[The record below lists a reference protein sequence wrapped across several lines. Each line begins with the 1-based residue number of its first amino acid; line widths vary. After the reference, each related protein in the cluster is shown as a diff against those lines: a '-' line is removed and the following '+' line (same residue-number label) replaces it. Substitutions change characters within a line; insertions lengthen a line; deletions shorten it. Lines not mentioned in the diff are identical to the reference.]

1 MAVDNHCV
9 VALIARTRS
18 STMRTTWRRVMKKLI
33 QILIVFG
40 LVATM
45 CGSTFGEVTKDG
57 QHIPTIEKLFQD
69 KVP

>member
-1 MAVDNHCV
+1 
-9 VALIARTRS
+9 
-18 STMRTTWRRVMKKLI
+18 MKKLI

-69 KVP
+69 KVPGLDPKQPFFGCIFQIDYGEH